1 MYSMFPFPE
10 GYGSNIG
17 AREAQQQ
24 VAGLVAGVGTDSSYP
39 HFQAQSRERTGNR
52 TRLFTLKVSSWYYAF
67 SRKAAPPKLPHL
79 HQLSPKY
86 THSKACGGTFLICR
100 SYVLT
105 LLHPKIVIACL
116 SFCPSQSTTV
126 NVPIVLFSQYP
137 VLPCV
142 QNEKLNSTQGKDVE
156 WGNKTCGRKRELGLR
171 QGPFLVTRGQEERRQ
186 IKGRTQKET

>member
-1 MYSMFPFPE
+1 MFPFPE

-24 VAGLVAGVGTDSSYP
+24 VAGLVAGVETYSSYP
-39 HFQAQSRERTGNR
+39 HCQAQSREQTGNR
-52 TRLFTLKVSSWYYAF
+52 TRLFTLKVSPWYYASF
-67 SRKAAPPKLPHL
+67 RKAAPPKLPHL

-105 LLHPKIVIACL
+105 LPHPKIVTACL

-126 NVPIVLFSQYP
+126 NVTIVLFSQYP

-156 WGNKTCGRKRELGLR
+156 WGIKHVEENVTLG
-171 QGPFLVTRGQEERRQ
+171 
-186 IKGRTQKET
+186 